1 MAFRKLVSIDLDG
14 TLIPGRSTVDVLAV
28 ALDHVDEARR
38 VEHDYR
44 QGKIDNVEVAD
55 QLAPCLKGVS
65 LSTIHEIYLATPRIA
80 GISETITA
88 LHEAGA
94 YVVLASIA
102 WQFFVAMFASDYGFD
117 DHWGT
122 IMRVHNGILTGKVVQ
137 YFTPIDK
144 VDKAEYISNTA
155 RTLSLAPSDSIAIGD
170 SRSDHPVFRAAGIAI
185 AFNADV
191 ETQKLAHYSID
202 SVDLRDV
209 LAIALRES

>member
-1 MAFRKLVSIDLDG
+1 M
-14 TLIPGRSTVDVLAV
+14 

-38 VEHDYR
+38 AEHDYR
-44 QGKIDNVEVAD
+44 QGKIDDV
-55 QLAPCLKGVS
+55 QLADRLGPCLKGVS

-94 YVVLASIA
+94 YVVLASIT

-117 DHWGT
+117 DHCGT

-144 VDKAEYISNTA
+144 AEYISNAA

-170 SRSDHPVFRAAGIAI
+170 SRSDHPLFRAAGIAI

-191 ETQKLAHYSID
+191 ETQKLAHYAID

-209 LAIALRES
+209 LAIALRGS